1 MSTVLL
7 AFQLKEDVTP
17 EIFAMKVG
25 GACSRFNA
33 LREGETVKVPSMA
46 EHVAAA
52 LSGLTPH
59 QRLDVIHSFCVHCG
73 SADPDCQC
81 SNDE

>member
-17 EIFAMKVG
+17 EFL
-25 GACSRFNA
+25 A
-33 LREGETVKVPSMA
+33 LRVGQACHKFYALKEEETVEIPSMQTHIA
-46 EHVAAA
+46 AMLSYLAPDERVAVF
-52 LSGLTPH
+52 H
-59 QRLDVIHSFCVHCG
+59 DFCVHCG
-73 SADPDCQC
+73 SADPNCQC